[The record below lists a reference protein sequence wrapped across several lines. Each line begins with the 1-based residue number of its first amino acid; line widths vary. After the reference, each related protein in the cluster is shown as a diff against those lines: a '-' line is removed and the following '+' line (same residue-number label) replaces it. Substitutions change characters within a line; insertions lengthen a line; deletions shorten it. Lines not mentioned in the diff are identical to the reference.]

1 MTKIL
6 EFRLRGNLPG
16 TRLESLVE
24 KLIGDLQGRVLRG
37 KNYERFFLFHHHH
50 HRHRDRHIPTMTKSH
65 HGGNMSELRN
75 EYGES
80 FDDEIMPKV

>member
-1 MTKIL
+1 MA
-6 EFRLRGNLPG
+6 GNLPG

-37 KNYERFFLFHHHH
+37 KKYFFLFHHHH
-50 HRHRDRHIPTMTKSH
+50 HRHRDRHNPTMTESH
-65 HGGNMSELRN
+65 HGGNMSEFRN
-75 EYGES
+75 EYGGS